1 VSTAEDLMPCINVFN
16 DDHYKKV
23 LVRVVEVYRDRR
35 EGASFYHLY
44 RRERVLKSANMLM
57 KVLETLV
64 SCGYTIYVERSAET
78 NSPKKRKDYI
88 PTPLGAFVYYLIK
101 LEDII
106 ENLYSMYAD
115 KFKLIEE
122 GEEMS
127 NEEVLRKIKMYVEEL
142 YIELKFAII
151 SQHIGNFIDVGLH
164 HAIIATLHVLS
175 QLHTLTNF
183 ITGIN
188 AILLTYTA
196 PHLRKVK
203 EIEVMELIKYLRS
216 PVIGEVLLKTY
227 AEKLSGALRE
237 LQFALGYF
245 HSSYIKKCKEGVGEA
260 LECKGLKLLLKLLE
274 HLKEAY
280 LLIVEL
286 SDHLK
291 NYTKC
296 VKAIRTSSTL
306 INY

>member
-1 VSTAEDLMPCINVFN
+1 MNTAEDLMPCINVFN

-23 LVRVVEVYRDRR
+23 LVRIVEVYRDRR
-35 EGASFYHLY
+35 EGVSFYHLY
-44 RRERVLKSANMLM
+44 RREKVLKSANMLK

-88 PTPLGAFVYYLIK
+88 PTPLGAFVYYLTK
-101 LEDII
+101 SEDFI
-106 ENLYSMYAD
+106 ENLYSEYAD

-122 GEEMS
+122 GEEMGS
-127 NEEVLRKIKMYVEEL
+127 EEELKKIEMYLEEL
-142 YIELKFAII
+142 YMMLKFAII
-151 SQHIGNFIDVGLH
+151 FQHVGNFIDVGLG
-164 HAIIATLHVLS
+164 HAIIATLHVFS
-175 QLHTLTNF
+175 QPHTLTNF

-188 AILLTYTA
+188 AILLVYTA
-196 PHLRKVK
+196 SHLRRVK

-216 PVIGEVLLKTY
+216 PVIGEALLKTY
-227 AEKLSGALRE
+227 IEKLSGALRE

-245 HSSYIKKCKEGVGEA
+245 HSSYIKKCKEGVGEV
-260 LECKGLKLLLKLLE
+260 LECKGLELLLKLLE

-280 LLIVEL
+280 LFIVEL

-296 VKAIRTSSTL
+296 VKAIRSR
-306 INY
+306 

>member
-1 VSTAEDLMPCINVFN
+1 MVRNMNTAEDLMPCINVFN

-23 LVRVVEVYRDRR
+23 LVRIVEVYRDRR
-35 EGASFYHLY
+35 EGVSFYHLY
-44 RRERVLKSANMLM
+44 RREKVLKSANMLK

-88 PTPLGAFVYYLIK
+88 PTPLGAFVYYLTK
-101 LEDII
+101 SEDFI
-106 ENLYSMYAD
+106 ENLYSEYAD

-122 GEEMS
+122 GEEMGS
-127 NEEVLRKIKMYVEEL
+127 EEELKKIEMYLEEL
-142 YIELKFAII
+142 YMMLKFAII
-151 SQHIGNFIDVGLH
+151 FQHVGNFIDVGLG
-164 HAIIATLHVLS
+164 HAIIATLHVFS
-175 QLHTLTNF
+175 QPHTLTNF

-188 AILLTYTA
+188 AILLVYTA
-196 PHLRKVK
+196 SHLRRVK

-216 PVIGEVLLKTY
+216 PVIGEALLKTY
-227 AEKLSGALRE
+227 IEKLSGALRE

-245 HSSYIKKCKEGVGEA
+245 HSSYIKKCKEGVGEV
-260 LECKGLKLLLKLLE
+260 LECKGLELLLKLLE

-280 LLIVEL
+280 LFIVEL

-296 VKAIRTSSTL
+296 VKAIRSR
-306 INY
+306 